1 MSAQTIRE
9 LLNAERER
17 RRKAIGF
24 LRGKYKFDQARAED
38 HMNAGSGIRTRCPA
52 CEGRETAAGRAP
64 CAVCGGLGDILK
76 ESTDAI
82 LEVLAVALEGRPAR
96 SGDEPR
102 A

>member
-1 MSAQTIRE
+1 MDAQSIRE

-52 CEGRETAAGRAP
+52 CEGRGDACWQSTLRGMRRPRRHTEGIDRCDPRGAGRSAGRTP
-64 CAVCGGLGDILK
+64 C
-76 ESTDAI
+76 
-82 LEVLAVALEGRPAR
+82 EGR
-96 SGDEPR
+96 G
-102 A
+102 